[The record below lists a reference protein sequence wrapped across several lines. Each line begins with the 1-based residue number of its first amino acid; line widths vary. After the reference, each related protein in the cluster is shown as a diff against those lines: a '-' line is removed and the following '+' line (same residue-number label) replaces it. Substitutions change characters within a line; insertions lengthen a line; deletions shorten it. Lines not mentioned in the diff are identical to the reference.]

1 MSRKR
6 PSDCLQANE
15 ESQIGNNSK
24 GNMLEASVI
33 PSSYLETKFDYFV
46 HIFTKCFIYNICK
59 LILLKRFNI
68 PIQMTKEG
76 IGQDCPLIYN

>member
-15 ESQIGNNSK
+15 ESQRGNNSK

-33 PSSYLETKFDYFV
+33 PSSYLETKFDV
-46 HIFTKCFIYNICK
+46 LFTIYAN
-59 LILLKRFNI
+59 
-68 PIQMTKEG
+68 
-76 IGQDCPLIYN
+76 